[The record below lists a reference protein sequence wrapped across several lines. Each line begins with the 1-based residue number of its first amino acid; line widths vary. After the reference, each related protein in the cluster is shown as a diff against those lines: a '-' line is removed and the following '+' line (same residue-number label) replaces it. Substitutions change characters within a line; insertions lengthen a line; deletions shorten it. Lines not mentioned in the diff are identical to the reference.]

1 MLGRHGDSLFWMA
14 RYLERSENIARRI
27 QAALHYALSR
37 EDDGKDEWT
46 TIISDSGSG
55 YIFSQK
61 YHETSVTDV
70 INFLLR
76 DKDNVN
82 SILSLVYKAR
92 QNGRSVRTSLTQ
104 EVWLSLNESWI
115 AYETALKRPTNIR
128 DLPAVLEGIV
138 RGSSLFRGALY
149 GTMLH
154 NDIFNFL
161 RLGTYIE
168 RADNTLRIM
177 DSKYYQLLPTARVI
191 GGSEDQS
198 QWEVMLRSLAA
209 WRSFNW
215 LKKGRLDP
223 ISVADFLIFD
233 ERMPR
238 SIHFCYKEIKLNL
251 EDLSNSYC
259 SDYDSLTA
267 ASQIWTALHHSA
279 SIDKR
284 IKLREFIADHIV
296 KNNLLSLAIASD
308 FNLCKQ

>member
-1 MLGRHGDSLFWMA
+1 M
-14 RYLERSENIARRI
+14 
-27 QAALHYALSR
+27 
-37 EDDGKDEWT
+37 
-46 TIISDSGSG
+46 
-55 YIFSQK
+55 
-61 YHETSVTDV
+61 
-70 INFLLR
+70 
-76 DKDNVN
+76 
-82 SILSLVYKAR
+82 
-92 QNGRSVRTSLTQ
+92 
-104 EVWLSLNESWI
+104 
-115 AYETALKRPTNIR
+115 
-128 DLPAVLEGIV
+128 

-191 GGSEDQS
+191 GGSEDQN
-198 QWEVMLRSLAA
+198 QWEFMLRSLAA

-259 SDYDSLTA
+259 SDYDSLNA

-296 KNNLLSLAIASD
+296 KNNLLSLTIASD

>member
-27 QAALHYALSR
+27 QAAFHYALSR

-55 YIFSQK
+55 YIFRQK
-61 YHETSVTDV
+61 YDETNFTDA

-76 DKDNVN
+76 DRDNVN

-115 AYETALKRPTNIR
+115 ACEKALKRPANIR

-259 SDYDSLTA
+259 SDYDSLNA

>member
-27 QAALHYALSR
+27 QAAFHYALSR

-55 YIFSQK
+55 YIFRQK
-61 YHETSVTDV
+61 YDETNFTDA

-76 DKDNVN
+76 DRDNVN

-115 AYETALKRPTNIR
+115 ACEKALKRPANIR

-238 SIHFCYKEIKLNL
+238 SIHFCYKEIKSNL

-259 SDYDSLTA
+259 SDYDSLNA

>member
-27 QAALHYALSR
+27 QAAFYYALSR

-55 YIFSQK
+55 YIFKQK
-61 YHETSVTDV
+61 YDETTVTDA

-76 DKDNVN
+76 DRDNVN

-104 EVWLSLNESWI
+104 EVWLSLNENWI
-115 AYETALKRPTNIR
+115 ACETALKRPANIR

-191 GGSEDQS
+191 VGSEDQS
-198 QWEVMLRSLAA
+198 QWEIMLRSLAA

-233 ERMPR
+233 GRMPR

-259 SDYDSLTA
+259 SNYDSLNA
-267 ASQIWTALHHSA
+267 ASQIWTALHHS
-279 SIDKR
+279 SSVDKGV
-284 IKLREFIADHIV
+284 KLREFIADHIV